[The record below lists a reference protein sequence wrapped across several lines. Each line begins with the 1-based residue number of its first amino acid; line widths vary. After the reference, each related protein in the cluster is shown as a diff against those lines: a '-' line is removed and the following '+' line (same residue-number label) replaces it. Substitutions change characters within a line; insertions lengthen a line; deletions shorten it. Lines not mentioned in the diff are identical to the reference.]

1 MRLTIGS
8 PLVVVTLSVLLG
20 ATAASSATISQWN
33 FLTVT
38 AAPDNSPA
46 PDVGSGVATVLGMDN
61 NYTFSGNNT
70 ITGSGLFTF
79 TGPSTVGSVADAD
92 VLATPGDPSGLVNAW
107 RVRGPSAALGGASG
121 TGNGWALQAPQY
133 TQGVQFSSSTAGYNS
148 IVFHFDWF
156 TTTQGVLNMQEQYT
170 LDGTNWIN
178 INAPLTAVSD
188 GWASTQTIDFSGIAG
203 ANNDPNFG
211 VRLVSAYNNAL
222 QFPNYGS
229 ADGGQG
235 GYYNNNS
242 GNWRFAN
249 VGFTG
254 TSASAIPEPS
264 SFVLSLAGG
273 LAWLIFW
280 GRVRRARS
288 LK

>member
-1 MRLTIGS
+1 MTQRIGF
-8 PLVVVTLSVLLG
+8 PLALVALSLLVG

-33 FLTVT
+33 FPTVT

-46 PDVGSGVATVLGMDN
+46 PDIGSGVATVLGMAN

-70 ITGSGLFTF
+70 ITGSGTFTF
-79 TGPSTVGSVADAD
+79 TGPFTVGSVASAD
-92 VLATPGDPSGLVNAW
+92 VLATPGDPNGFANAW

-148 IVFHFDWF
+148 INFHFDWF

-178 INAPLTAVSD
+178 INAPLTAVSN
-188 GWASTQTIDFSGIAG
+188 GWTSTQTINFSGIAG

-211 VRLVSAYNNAL
+211 VRLVSVYNNAL
-222 QFPNYGS
+222 SFPNYGS

-242 GNWRFAN
+242 GNWRFAD
-249 VGFTG
+249 VGFSG
-254 TSASAIPEPS
+254 TAISAAPEPS
-264 SFVLSLAGG
+264 SFVLSLVGG
-273 LAWLIFW
+273 LAGLIFW
-280 GRVRRARS
+280 RRSGR
-288 LK
+288 

>member
-1 MRLTIGS
+1 MRPTIS
-8 PLVVVTLSVLLG
+8 FPLVLVTLSVLVG

-33 FLTVT
+33 FPTVT

-46 PDVGSGVATVLGMDN
+46 PDIGSGVATVLGMAN

-79 TGPSTVGSVADAD
+79 TGPSTVGSVANAD
-92 VLATPGDPSGLVNAW
+92 VLATSGDPNGFANAW
-107 RVRGPSAALGGASG
+107 RVRGPSGALGGASG

-133 TQGVQFSSSTAGYNS
+133 TQGVQFSSSTAGYSN

-178 INAPLTAVSD
+178 INAPLTAVSN
-188 GWASTQTIDFSGIAG
+188 GWAAPQTINFAGIAG

-211 VRLVSAYNNAL
+211 VRLVSVYNNAL

-254 TSASAIPEPS
+254 TSASAMPEPS
-264 SFVLSLAGG
+264 SFLLSLAGG
-273 LAWLIFW
+273 LVLFIVW
-280 GRVRRARS
+280 RRARS
-288 LK
+288 AGSLQ